1 MARWRQVARLLRG
14 EPLGVPSHAIVVH
27 VPAALLPTSLL
38 FDLTERA
45 TAGTAGLGQ
54 GALAL
59 LGLGLLGGLAAAV
72 TGLLDW
78 LDTIPGTPPR
88 KRVTRHL
95 LVQAAALAAF
105 AVGGLLRMAGDPL
118 EPTDASLVCSIVGTG
133 LLLLG
138 DHLGGLLVYRHG
150 MRVRTRG

>member
-1 MARWRQVARLLRG
+1 MARWRRVGRLLRG

-38 FDLTERA
+38 FDLADRL
-45 TAGTAGLGQ
+45 TAGRAGLGQ

-78 LDTIPGTPPR
+78 IDTIPGTPPR

-95 LVQAAALAAF
+95 LVQTAALSAF
-105 AVGGLLRMAGDPL
+105 TVGGLVRLAGDPL
-118 EPTDASLVCSIVGTG
+118 EPTDLALFCSILGTG